1 MLLSITPTWCRNSDR
16 MERTSFADA
25 AVITLVN
32 DAFVAIRVDPDRR
45 PDIAARAWPRRLA
58 DDRVPDTGWSDAR
71 RRDLRRRGAAAQRLA
86 SGARRVCLAP
96 TWFSGRPSLPA
107 QRQLI
112 AGDSRSADRPGAPR
126 LR

>member
-45 PDIAARAWPRRLA
+45 PDIAARAGLGGWPTTAFLTPDGEVSAAEPTSPWSGCPTSCFGCAPRLLRTNRR
-58 DDRVPDTGWSDAR
+58 SSR
-71 RRDLRRRGAAAQRLA
+71 RA
-86 SGARRVCLAP
+86 
-96 TWFSGRPSLPA
+96 SLPA

-112 AGDSRSADRPGAPR
+112 AGDSRSS
-126 LR
+126 